1 MDAKTA
7 RDSLVKRDAEWLVAG
22 QMTQQF
28 LTELEE
34 HYVDAE
40 EGMLEKDT
48 VNYNSIIDLNSYAS
62 VNFDAD
68 WSELKLKYEGI
79 ISN

>member
-34 HYVDAE
+34 HYVEAE
-40 EGMLEKDT
+40 EGILEKDT

-62 VNFDAD
+62 VNFDVD
-68 WSELKLKYEGI
+68 
-79 ISN
+79 

>member
-1 MDAKTA
+1 
-7 RDSLVKRDAEWLVAG
+7 
-22 QMTQQF
+22 
-28 LTELEE
+28 
-34 HYVDAE
+34 
-40 EGMLEKDT
+40 MLEKDT